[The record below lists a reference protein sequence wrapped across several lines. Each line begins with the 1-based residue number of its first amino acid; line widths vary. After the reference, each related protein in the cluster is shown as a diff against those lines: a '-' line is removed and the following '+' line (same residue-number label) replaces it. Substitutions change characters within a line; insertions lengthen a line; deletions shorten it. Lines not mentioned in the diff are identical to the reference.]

1 MLPDK
6 YLKTI
11 KELLNDEYDAYL
23 NSFNQERIHSLKVN
37 TNKITIE
44 DFQKLFPNLE
54 KVPWVSDGF
63 YYEDENITKS
73 PYYYAGLFYIQEAS
87 AMLPAEVLPI
97 EENDIVLDACAAPG
111 GKSLKLLNK
120 LNNTGL
126 LVSNDI
132 SSSRANA
139 LLRNIER
146 FGFENYYVISKDVT
160 ELETKY
166 KNTFDKILLDAP
178 CSGEGMFR
186 KDKALINSWLEH
198 DESYYAPIQ
207 KSLINSCLNMLKVGG
222 MMVYSTCT
230 FNTKEDEEIIKYV
243 LDNNPDVKLVPFK
256 KYDGFKEG
264 IDNIGVKLFP
274 HRIKGEG
281 HFVCLLQKGNKTNKK
296 EIIKTQVKSN
306 IDFINSLNKHFYNG
320 SFKTINDSEY
330 FMKEFDTNGIRTLR
344 SGLLLG
350 KNTKHSFE
358 PSQQLAMNLKPNEFK
373 NILSLRID
381 DIRVNKYLKGET
393 IEVDSSLKGLV
404 LVCLDKYP
412 LGFGKASNG
421 QLKNKID
428 KGWIK
433 K

>member
-11 KELLNDEYDAYL
+11 KEILQDEYDEYIA
-23 NSFNQERIHSLKVN
+23 SFNQDRIHSLKVN
-37 TNKITIE
+37 TSKISLE
-44 DFQKLFPNLE
+44 DFQKLFPSL
-54 KVPWVSDGF
+54 KQVPWAKDGF

-120 LNNTGL
+120 LNDTGL
-126 LVSNDI
+126 LISNDI

-146 FGFENYYVISKDVT
+146 FGFSNYYVISKDII
-160 ELETKY
+160 ELEDKY
-166 KNTFDKILLDAP
+166 RNTFDKILLDAP

-186 KDKALINSWLEH
+186 KDKALINSWLEK
-198 DESYYAPIQ
+198 DEEYYGPIQ
-207 KSLINSCLNMLKVGG
+207 KQLILSCLNMLKDGG
-222 MMVYSTCT
+222 MLLYSTCT
-230 FNTKEDEEIIKYV
+230 FNTKEDEEVIKYA
-243 LDNNPDVKLVPFK
+243 LENNKDVKIVPFE
-256 KYDGFKEG
+256 KYDGFKDG

-281 HFVCLLQKGNKTNKK
+281 HFVCLLQKGNKQNKENTK
-296 EIIKTQVKSN
+296 HKQVKSN
-306 IDFINSLNKHFYNG
+306 IDFINSLNKEFIDG
-320 SFKTINDSEY
+320 EFKEINDNTY
-330 FMKEFDTNGIRTLR
+330 LIKPFDIKNVRTLR

-350 KNTKHSFE
+350 KNTSHGFE
-358 PSQQLAMNLKPNEFK
+358 PSQQLALNLKDNEYN
-373 NILSLRID
+373 NILSLDIK
-381 DIRVNKYLKGET
+381 DIRVDKYLKGET
-393 IEVDSSLKGLV
+393 IEIDSKYKGLV
-404 LVCLDKYP
+404 LVCIDKYP

-421 QLKNKID
+421 LLKNKID

-433 K
+433 R